1 MTSILS
7 SRQSFGVRGRLGPTT
22 ATVLLLI
29 LSSCATAPRTSSSD
43 SAVRSE
49 TPRMVSRGPRILPAD
64 FETTLSGKLGDKEI
78 LLDLRV
84 DDYKISGFYYNV
96 DHDRDFELE
105 GTAERHGRITVRTYD
120 TRDTLT
126 GAFSGMFD
134 RMTYEGVWVSFDATR
149 KQGFILKANPANET
163 EDVP

>member
-1 MTSILS
+1 
-7 SRQSFGVRGRLGPTT
+7 
-22 ATVLLLI
+22 
-29 LSSCATAPRTSSSD
+29 
-43 SAVRSE
+43 
-49 TPRMVSRGPRILPAD
+49 MVSRGARILPAD